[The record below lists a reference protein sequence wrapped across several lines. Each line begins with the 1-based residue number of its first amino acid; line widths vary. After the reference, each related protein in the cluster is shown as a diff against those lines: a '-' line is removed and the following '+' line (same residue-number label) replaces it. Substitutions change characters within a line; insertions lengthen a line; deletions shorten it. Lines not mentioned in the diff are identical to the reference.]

1 MALWTPAALPGK
13 ALWLDAA
20 DSSTITLTD
29 GKVSEWRD
37 KSGLA
42 RHAAQSSS
50 TLRPTVLSE
59 DVNGKDCLS
68 FASNALDAPSVVI
81 NSNFTAFFVGTLSNT
96 SPEHG
101 RALSLRNSA
110 FSSDFGNTSSI
121 LPLYRLSSNQT
132 GTLYFNSAGRG
143 TVNLTYNAAF
153 QTASVID
160 TSQMTL
166 YKDGT
171 GATPSTVTHSLN
183 TTAGLRIG
191 NSLWSTATVEYWDG
205 KYCEIILLLDTGD
218 TNRQLV
224 EGYLAHKWGIAG
236 SLPSW
241 HPYED
246 SAPVATSIAGV
257 IYDRN
262 GDPCKRKVYAVS
274 RPTDATAPVILAH
287 GLSDAVTGAYE
298 FMLSTEDEV
307 TRVVVSEDDADPLL
321 NDLVDRIIPE

>member
-1 MALWTPAALPGK
+1 MALWTPAQIST

-50 TLRPTVLSE
+50 TLRPAVLSE
-59 DVNGKDCLS
+59 DMNGKDCLN
-68 FASNALDAPSVVI
+68 FASNALDAPGVVI
-81 NSNFTAFFVGTLSNT
+81 NSNFTAFFVGTVNSNT
-96 SPEHG
+96 SSFG

-110 FSSDFGNTSSI
+110 QAQDFSNTSSI
-121 LPLYRLSSNQT
+121 VALYRPSSNQEV
-132 GTLYFNSAGRG
+132 GIQFNSVDRG
-143 TVNLTYNAAF
+143 LRSVTYGAAF

-160 TSQMTL
+160 TSQITL

-171 GATPSTVTHSLN
+171 GAAPSTVTHALN

-191 NSLWSTATVEYWDG
+191 NSNWSTSRTEYWNG
-205 KYCEIILLLDTGD
+205 KICEIVFLIDTSN

-236 SLPSW
+236 SLPSG
-241 HPYED
+241 HPYKD
-246 SAPVATSIAGV
+246 SAPALKTISGI

-262 GDPCKRKVYAVS
+262 GDPCKRKVYAVT
-274 RPTDATAPVILAH
+274 RPTNATAPVILAH
-287 GLSDAVTGAYE
+287 GLSDAVTGEYE
-298 FMLSTEDEV
+298 LLVPTEDEV

-321 NDLVDRIIPE
+321 NDLVDRVIPE